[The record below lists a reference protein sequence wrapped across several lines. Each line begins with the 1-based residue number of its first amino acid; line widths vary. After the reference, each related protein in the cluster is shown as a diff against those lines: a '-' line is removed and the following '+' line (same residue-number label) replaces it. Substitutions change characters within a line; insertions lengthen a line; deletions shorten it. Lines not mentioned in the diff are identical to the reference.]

1 MTDTQNSAPTEMAG
15 WAEWADDAQNGAGA
29 SMGDLRKMSVELREA
44 IEKARDY
51 IMSPYEQ
58 FEQRVSFIYGQ
69 QDYDNPNPRTK
80 DEIRA
85 MLFDT
90 HGYPRDED
98 AHARIAEL
106 EAQLAANE
114 ADMPTIDIAPVHKG
128 YRTHER
134 PMTPA
139 EAKRTID
146 DYSQRVTALE
156 AYIAAEPDRMRE
168 LVERCAKVADDHAE
182 AWGLAH
188 STPAIVIAAA
198 IRAQELTK

>member
-1 MTDTQNSAPTEMAG
+1 MTDTQNSAGVPVHQT
-15 WAEWADDAQNGAGA
+15 
-29 SMGDLRKMSVELREA
+29 SPELIVA
-44 IEKARDY
+44 IERARSH
-51 IMSPYEQ
+51 IMSPYEK

-69 QDYDNPNPRTK
+69 QDHENPNPRTK

-90 HGYPRDED
+90 HGYPRDEA

-106 EAQLAANE
+106 EAHAAANK
-114 ADMPTIDIAPVHKG
+114 ADMPTIWEAPEHKG
-128 YRTHER
+128 YPAHER

-156 AYIAAEPDRMRE
+156 AHIAAEPDRMRE
-168 LVERCAKVADDHAE
+168 VVERCAKVVD
-182 AWGLAH
+182 GLVPPRAGGAFSH
-188 STPAIVIAAA
+188 TSSMRIVLIGAAKA
-198 IRAQELTK
+198 IRTQEIKP